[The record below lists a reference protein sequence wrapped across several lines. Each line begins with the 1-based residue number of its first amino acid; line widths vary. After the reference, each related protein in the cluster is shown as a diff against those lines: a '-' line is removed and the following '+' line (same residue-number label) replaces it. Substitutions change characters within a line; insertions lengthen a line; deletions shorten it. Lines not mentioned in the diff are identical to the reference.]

1 MPRIETRC
9 RTTKNILDEIDEK
22 KILIS
27 PEFQRGDDETGVWS
41 KKKQR
46 EFIDS
51 FIENY
56 PYGSLTFVKS
66 NENAMNPWMILD
78 GGHRTRAIRDF
89 YNNKFKNKEEKFY
102 SELSPELKSE
112 FKNKQIPITE
122 VKIARHEDKAIIS
135 EMFSRLNTTSTKLS
149 DGELIKSMGWLKDI
163 PLIEISKIWLR
174 VYDESDKWGSN
185 KFRKYNQIES
195 DFYNELITQRKKW
208 IVNFSEIEVDNRT
221 NNLAFIVG
229 LLCSIINRNHDD
241 FTKKFCKLK
250 DKLEKTIQDN
260 DYSTII
266 KYIRH
271 INTIIGKI
279 GNNID
284 LKKIF
289 KQSKGIPNFLKFSL
303 FWKLILTDDITDKNI
318 VTFYKKLIHCEN
330 TRNKLNII
338 LTKTGD
344 NHVTKSKL
352 DKAIDFVKEICL
364 N

>member
-1 MPRIETRC
+1 M
-9 RTTKNILDEIDEK
+9 
-22 KILIS
+22 
-27 PEFQRGDDETGVWS
+27 
-41 KKKQR
+41 
-46 EFIDS
+46 
-51 FIENY
+51 
-56 PYGSLTFVKS
+56 
-66 NENAMNPWMILD
+66 
-78 GGHRTRAIRDF
+78 
-89 YNNKFKNKEEKFY
+89 
-102 SELSPELKSE
+102 
-112 FKNKQIPITE
+112 
-122 VKIARHEDKAIIS
+122 
-135 EMFSRLNTTSTKLS
+135 
-149 DGELIKSMGWLKDI
+149 
-163 PLIEISKIWLR
+163 
-174 VYDESDKWGSN
+174 
-185 KFRKYNQIES
+185 
-195 DFYNELITQRKKW
+195 
-208 IVNFSEIEVDNRT
+208 
-221 NNLAFIVG
+221 
-229 LLCSIINRNHDD
+229 
-241 FTKKFCKLK
+241 
-250 DKLEKTIQDN
+250 EKTIQDN